1 MGTLTRHLSGR
12 LGATVATVLAGL
24 VAMVQTLDLMKNGDA
39 VIARHGSGWSALA
52 FYAFLRLP
60 IIIALVFLFAVL
72 LGALLEFTRLVLYG
86 EALAIRGAG
95 ISIWRLL
102 LQFLPAALI
111 LGAFGFAVQAYTAP
125 WASRSLARWD
135 LARDPHRA
143 VADGAEWLRDGAY
156 LVRIGRISD
165 DRRTLGEVSIFRL
178 NHEGLLAEDIEVDAA
193 RFDHG
198 LWTLERVQ
206 IFPATAGH
214 DVTLSQMKWSTGI
227 QPRHLVSLSLPPQSM
242 SLASL
247 EEQVTGH
254 PPATEPARLYVLE
267 MVRRI
272 RVPLLVPLMLLLAA
286 PLLMELERSGEIARA
301 FGLAAAIGFG
311 YFVIDGM
318 ALSLGA
324 AGWLPSLIAVGAAPA
339 LFATLGVARLLLTRG

>member
-39 VIARHGSGWSALA
+39 IIARHGSGWSALA

-60 IIIALVFLFAVL
+60 VIIALVFLFAVL
-72 LGALLEFTRLVLYG
+72 LGALLEFIRLVLNG
-86 EALAIRGAG
+86 EALAIRGSG
-95 ISIWRLL
+95 ISIWSLLLRLL
-102 LQFLPAALI
+102 PASLILAAL
-111 LGAFGFAVQAYTAP
+111 GFAVQAYLAP

-135 LARDPHRA
+135 LEGNPHRA
-143 VADGAEWLRDGAY
+143 IADGAEWLRDGAS

-165 DRRTLGEVSIFRL
+165 DRRVLGDVSIFRL
-178 NHEGLLAEDIEVDAA
+178 NHQGLLAEDIEADAA

-206 IFPATAGH
+206 IFPATADR
-214 DVTLSQMKWSTGI
+214 DVTLSQMKWSTSL
-227 QPRHLVSLSLPPQSM
+227 QPRHLASLSLPPQSM
-242 SLASL
+242 SLESL

-267 MVRRI
+267 LLRRV
-272 RVPLLVPLMLLLAA
+272 RVPLLVPLMILLAA
-286 PLLMELERSGEIARA
+286 PLLMELERFGGIARA
-301 FGLAAAIGFG
+301 FGFAAAIGFG

-324 AGWLPSLIAVGAAPA
+324 AGWLPSLVAVCAAPA
-339 LFATLGVARLLLTRG
+339 IFGALGVARLPVTRG